1 MLDSV
6 LREKF
11 SNTLMFEREPESS
24 EGGIPVPV
32 SEGSLQAA
40 ATRART
46 EREAREQNWGTVG
59 RPVWLEEG
67 KRGCPEGVEIRK
79 VAEDQ
84 IVESLVGRCEGLGF
98 TVGKVG
104 SHWQVWRTMLP
115 VSL

>member
-1 MLDSV
+1 MLYSV

-11 SNTLMFEREPESS
+11 SNNLFEWDPERS

-32 SEGSLQAA
+32 SEGSLQAVA
-40 ATRART
+40 ASART
-46 EREAREQNWGTVG
+46 ETEPREQNWGTVG

-67 KRGCPEGVEIRK
+67 KSGCLEGVEIRN

-84 IVESLVGRCEGLGF
+84 IVESPVGRCEGLGF